1 MPQPICPICVD
12 KNNTDR
18 QKQKLENIWAEQM
31 LISYF
36 SFQRNVY
43 ISVVTQL
50 HICIEKCVFF
60 SSFFTFKPLFLYQF
74 HYIACMIEIFSFICF
89 ADDADAVGVAGDAV
103 CNSRPQVLFCVC
115 MSVCLFVNSHSH
127 SAICLMFAHIE
138 FNWYY
143 LQLPSYLPINTTLY
157 FPCFVY
163 LLLFP
168 SFSFIYINHT
178 ENIIYYMFV
187 YQKEQQ
193 QLQLT
198 KFQSIKDLSIF
209 YNLYALVT
217 LCNTHSYNFVL

>member
-12 KNNTDR
+12 KNRNL
-18 QKQKLENIWAEQM
+18 KISEQSKCSF
-31 LISYF
+31 LISHF
-36 SFQRNVY
+36 SAMFIY
-43 ISVVTQL
+43 LVTQL

-138 FNWYY
+138 FN
-143 LQLPSYLPINTTLY
+143 
-157 FPCFVY
+157 
-163 LLLFP
+163 
-168 SFSFIYINHT
+168 
-178 ENIIYYMFV
+178 
-187 YQKEQQ
+187 
-193 QLQLT
+193 
-198 KFQSIKDLSIF
+198 
-209 YNLYALVT
+209 
-217 LCNTHSYNFVL
+217 